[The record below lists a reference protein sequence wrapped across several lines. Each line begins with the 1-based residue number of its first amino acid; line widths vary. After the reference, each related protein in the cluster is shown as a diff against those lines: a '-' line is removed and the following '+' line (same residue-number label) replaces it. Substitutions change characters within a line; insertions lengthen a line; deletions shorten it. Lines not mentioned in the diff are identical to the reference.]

1 MASATSTHSMESTTT
16 SCQELKRKS
25 DDIGWDYAILVDPTN
40 LQKVQCKLC
49 GKVIS
54 AGINRL
60 KQHIAG
66 IKGNVQI
73 CTKATDTDKLK
84 CQHAIDGQRCKKK
97 AKQDNDEALRG
108 EVRIHRNNL
117 IDLDEMEDVLGHL
130 KSARSFGPMNRFT
143 TFDKGKSKQSDL
155 ENVLRKEQ
163 LSIIKD
169 YIARWFYECAIPFHT
184 VEKDSFKLM
193 MEAVGQFGPTIETPT
208 RYELGEPLLKKE
220 INRTKG
226 VLKQYEDEWK
236 ATGCSIMTD
245 AWTDRKRRSIMNL
258 CVNSKL
264 GTVFLSSKESSNVA
278 HTKEHIYDYIES
290 CIVQVGPENVVQV
303 VTDNAANNMGAA
315 KMLKLRRPTI
325 FWTSCAAH
333 TINLM
338 LEAIG
343 ALSVYKPTLE
353 EARKITVFIYAHH
366 KSLALMSLLDKKE
379 QLRHMFTSENW
390 DKLALSKTK
399 KGKDIRALV
408 LENQTWTGVIK
419 CLKVF
424 SPLVKLLRMVDAD
437 WKPSMGFIH
446 AELKKAQQEIKD
458 ALNNDMTAYGP
469 IMDITS
475 TKMNGRLDT
484 CLHLAAY
491 VLNPFYFYNDINVQH
506 DVIANDAVV
515 ELVET
520 LFPDDIEMQKK
531 IVMEEFPIYKGKLGK
546 FDRPLAIKG
555 CEVNDDKYDP
565 ANWWASFGVST
576 PHLRTIAIR
585 ILSLTTS
592 SSGCER
598 NWSTFEAIHTKKRN
612 RLETEKLNNLVYVQF
627 NANLIVKNKKRKQ
640 RGKEEDFESDEE
652 EINEDEDYEYE
663 SDGVQIFDSYADFD
677 DHEE

>member
-1 MASATSTHSMESTTT
+1 
-16 SCQELKRKS
+16 
-25 DDIGWDYAILVDPTN
+25 
-40 LQKVQCKLC
+40 
-49 GKVIS
+49 
-54 AGINRL
+54 
-60 KQHIAG
+60 
-66 IKGNVQI
+66 
-73 CTKATDTDKLK
+73 
-84 CQHAIDGQRCKKK
+84 
-97 AKQDNDEALRG
+97 
-108 EVRIHRNNL
+108 
-117 IDLDEMEDVLGHL
+117 
-130 KSARSFGPMNRFT
+130 
-143 TFDKGKSKQSDL
+143 
-155 ENVLRKEQ
+155 
-163 LSIIKD
+163 
-169 YIARWFYECAIPFHT
+169 
-184 VEKDSFKLM
+184 
-193 MEAVGQFGPTIETPT
+193 
-208 RYELGEPLLKKE
+208 
-220 INRTKG
+220 
-226 VLKQYEDEWK
+226 
-236 ATGCSIMTD
+236 MTD

-366 KSLALMSLLDKKE
+366 KSLALMRYYTKKKKDIVRPGVTRFASAFLTLQSLLDKKE

-390 DKLALSKTK
+390 DKLALSKMK
-399 KGKDIRALV
+399 KGKDIRAFV

-446 AELKKAQQEIKD
+446 AELKKAQQEIKN

-469 IMDITS
+469 IMDIIS

-576 PHLRTIAIR
+576 PYLRTIAIR

-627 NANLIVKNKKRKQ
+627 NANLIEKNKKRKQ
-640 RGKEEDFESDEE
+640 RGKEVLLSHDGASEAQDWIINEALLNESTRMTPELYEEDFESDEE
-652 EINEDEDYEYE
+652 EIDEDEDYEYE